1 MINECPLC
9 GAEVE
14 KIAEGWLSCT
24 NVECGW
30 ERLIKGKSTI
40 ADAEITRQIIEV
52 YCDDLRQKRED
63 MRARGGGSKSASK
76 RARRRKKRL
85 SNPFYL

>member
-1 MINECPLC
+1 MPETCPFC
-9 GAEVE
+9 GSKVE
-14 KIAEGWLSCT
+14 KIAEGWLTCT
-24 NVECGW
+24 SAECDW
-30 ERLIKGKSTI
+30 EQLIKGKSTI

-52 YCDDLRQKRED
+52 HYDDLRQKRED
-63 MRARGGGSKSASK
+63 MRARGGGSRTASK